1 MLPEKPKRLGMTFES
16 ILIVGCGN
24 MAGAMLEGWLA
35 AGLPRDRITVVTP
48 TREHVPGNV
57 ELLREVPTDRHFDAV
72 LLGFKP
78 HMLADI
84 AHTLQGVAG
93 KSAAVLSVL
102 AGVQLDTLRER
113 FPDAGAVVRV
123 MPNLACALGK
133 SPVALAEEGL
143 DQAGREALVA
153 LIDDLGTPAWVGEDK
168 FDLVTALAGSGP
180 AFVYRFIDAL
190 GAAAVRLG
198 LPEDQA
204 RELAIAMTEGAASLA
219 ANSDHPPGT
228 LADMVASPG
237 GVTRKGMD
245 VLDDGEALTRLMTET
260 LRAARD
266 RSVEMAREARD

>member
-1 MLPEKPKRLGMTFES
+1 MLPEKLKRLCMSYES

-35 AGLPRDRITVVTP
+35 AGLPRAQFTVVTP
-48 TREHVPGNV
+48 SRESVPGDV
-57 ELLREVPTDRHFDAV
+57 ELLRTVPDGRHFDAV

-78 HMLADI
+78 YMLADLGPS
-84 AHTLQGVAG
+84 LQTVTGQG
-93 KSAAVLSVL
+93 AAVLSVL

-143 DQAGREALVA
+143 SEEGRNELFAF
-153 LIDDLGTPAWVGEDK
+153 IDYLGTPSWVEEDK

-190 GAAAVRLG
+190 SVAAVRLG
-198 LPEDQA
+198 LSEDQA
-204 RELAIAMTEGAASLA
+204 RELAIAMTDGAASLA
-219 ANSDHPPGT
+219 AGSEHAPGK

-245 VLDDGEALTRLMTET
+245 VLDDGEAMARLMTET

-266 RSVEMAREARD
+266 RSAEMAREARD